1 MNKNLKYILRI
12 KYIDQ
17 QNVEYQR
24 KASLTQRSKIDVYGI
39 DIKSW
44 DQYEWICLMTR
55 QNMNVKIINEF
66 TNKKSSSPNGKYT
79 YILLI

>member
-24 KASLTQRSKIDVYGI
+24 KASLTQRSKFDVSGIDV
-39 DIKSW
+39 KSW
-44 DQYEWICLMTR
+44 DQYEWICLITR
-55 QNMNVKIINEF
+55 TNMNSKIINEF
-66 TNKKSSSPNGKYT
+66 TNKKSSSPNGE
-79 YILLI
+79 